1 MLNMLSCISD
11 NFPDL
16 LTLIGDPKKVLEVL
30 SVLSIEEPKHKS
42 DKMMG
47 TI

>member
-16 LTLIGDPKKVLEVL
+16 LTLTGDPKKVLEVL
-30 SVLSIEEPKHKS
+30 TVLSIEQAKHKS
-42 DKMMG
+42 EKMMG